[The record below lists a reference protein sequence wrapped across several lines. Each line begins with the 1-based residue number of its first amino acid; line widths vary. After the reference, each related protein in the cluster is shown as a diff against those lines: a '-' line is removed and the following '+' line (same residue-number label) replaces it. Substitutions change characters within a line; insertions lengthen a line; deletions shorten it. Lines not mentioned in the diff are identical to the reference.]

1 MKGSCGEG
9 VVSLCCIATGAHS
22 EEVYVRRCIL
32 LLLLLLLRIVRR
44 RSLSAARS
52 SAEIP
57 HHLGLFTLVGM
68 VVRKKGGYME
78 CTAVANDDGV
88 LIRQGLGASPA

>member
-1 MKGSCGEG
+1 MKGSCGES
-9 VVSLCCIATGAHS
+9 VVNLCCIATGAHS
-22 EEVYVRRCIL
+22 EEVYVRRRV

-52 SAEIP
+52 STEIP
-57 HHLGLFTLVGM
+57 HHLGLFALVGM
-68 VVRKKGGYME
+68 VVRKKGDCME